1 MEIIC
6 GKDLNR
12 AGQLVHCDVM
22 DERHGFDHGS
32 LQTLCFYVIGFYA
45 MDVIPLFVSLNK

>member
-6 GKDLNR
+6 GKDLNT
-12 AGQLVHCDVM
+12 AGQLVNCDVM

-32 LQTLCFYVIGFYA
+32 LQTLCFYA
-45 MDVIPLFVSLNK
+45 MEVIPLFVSLNK